1 MKNILIPTDFSKNS
15 WNAIEYAL
23 HFFSRGSCNFYLL
36 HVDTSD
42 NLASLKTSNNSFEG
56 GISAVHTKQSK
67 KLLQDTLKRI
77 ASLDLGGNHRFF
89 SLTDNDNIIDSIR
102 KHVSEKKIDFIVM
115 GTKGA
120 SGLKKLVIGSNTGN
134 VITKVKCTTL
144 IVPENAKYVPLKEIA
159 FPTDFSLFYPMETL
173 QPITDIIETHKA
185 SIKVLHIN
193 NGAELNDYQQKNKEY
208 LDDYFSNQK
217 HSFHF
222 LTNQP
227 LEEALQ
233 KFVDSQG
240 INLISMLAKNLNY
253 FQKIL
258 FRPTVKEISYYN
270 DIPFL
275 VLH

>member
-1 MKNILIPTDFSKNS
+1 MKNILIPTDFSENS

-23 HFFSRGSCNFYLL
+23 HFFSKSSCNFYLL
-36 HVDTSD
+36 HVNTAD
-42 NLASLKTSNNSFEG
+42 NLAYLKTSNNSFEG
-56 GISAVHTKQSK
+56 GTADVLLKHSK
-67 KLLQDTLKRI
+67 TLLKETLKRI
-77 ASLDLGGNHRFF
+77 TSLALGGKHRFF
-89 SLTDNDNIIDSIR
+89 TLTENDNIIDSIR
-102 KHVSEKKIDFIVM
+102 KQVTEKKIDLIVM

-120 SGLKKLVIGSNTGN
+120 SGLKKLIIGSNTGN

-144 IVPENAKYVPLKEIA
+144 IVPENAKYVALKEIA
-159 FPTDFSLFYPMETL
+159 FPTDFSIFYPMETL
-173 QPITDIIETHKA
+173 QPITDIIEIHNA

-222 LTNQP
+222 LTNQSI
-227 LEEALQ
+227 EEAVQ

-275 VLH
+275 ALH